1 MDADIKLDGATV
13 TIEGDTLAVRGTDLV
28 LDNADRRKMHDWK
41 PAPDRNPRAP
51 RRALVHDG
59 NDGLT
64 LNFGRD
70 YPGGVSIEGEVHVPG
85 PLLVVAEEG
94 APHPAN
100 RMPDGQ
106 VVIPATS
113 GLVTLDVGRE
123 LVALRAAVKALREE
137 LDALKAR
144 VP

>member
-13 TIEGDTLAVRGTDLV
+13 TIEGDTLMVRGTDLV
-28 LDNADRRKMHDWK
+28 VDNAERRKMRDWK
-41 PAPDRNPRAP
+41 PAPDRNPGAP

-64 LNFGRD
+64 LNFHRD

-94 APHPAN
+94 APQPA
-100 RMPDGQ
+100 RHLLGGA
-106 VVIPATS
+106 VIPATS

-123 LVALRAAVKALREE
+123 LVALRAEVKALREE